1 MKRLPALLLL
11 AIIAVI
17 PTTAQN
23 ADALRERSRTARSTG
38 NLMLERLY
46 LSKILLTTDDDGA
59 RYRLARNHFETGNY
73 AEAIRLLTTSK
84 GTPKGDLRN
93 VRREAEALLG
103 EAYLRSGKAERARE
117 IFTALIDHM
126 PDAAQP
132 DDAAL
137 AAVTSLDVM
146 DGGAILPET
155 EHMRRAN
162 VYQFNR
168 DFGGARRHLESL
180 LAAYPTGPSAADA
193 VFQIGRSHAQ
203 QGNYTEAV
211 KWFERILE
219 QHPTSAVAK
228 DALLNAAAAYSRYGK
243 AKEALAR
250 YQTFIAK
257 YPTDEK
263 LDRAYLNT
271 VDILRDQGSDSEALK
286 WSAATE
292 AAFKGKVPEALA
304 VFAAARIHIA
314 RDDWPH
320 ALDTL
325 DRLKA
330 YPHLG
335 ATVAGGTTTAEVAFL
350 RGYVLEQ
357 MKRYDEATDV
367 YLSIPDGREQYYGL
381 RATERLQQLAANAEA
396 APLIAQ
402 KAALLEAGL
411 KAKDADT
418 RRRSTQ
424 SLLRITTSPETR
436 EKALETLRQSIKTL
450 TAYKAPAFKPETGE
464 ASHIRDIAAIEPL
477 WRKMPADYPIDLMPR
492 DQAAALYPAPFRDE
506 LLRNAATRRLDPRL
520 MLAVMRHESRFQP
533 HVKSDAAARGLMQ
546 FIAPT
551 ATQVAHELGRDRFTQ
566 DDIYHAPT
574 AVLFGSHYM
583 AGLFE
588 RFRGKTEA
596 VLASYNGGEDNVQ
609 RWLGR
614 ARSSAPERYV
624 PELMFAQTKEYVER
638 VMANYRMYQ
647 HLYDENLGLR

>member
-1 MKRLPALLLL
+1 MS
-11 AIIAVI
+11 
-17 PTTAQN
+17 Q
-23 ADALRERSRTARSTG
+23 TARSTG

-46 LSKILLTTDDDGA
+46 LSKILLTTDDGGT
-59 RYRLARNHFETGNY
+59 RYRLARNHFETGSY
-73 AEAIRLLTTSK
+73 AEAIRLLTTKK

-93 VRREAEALLG
+93 NMRREAEALLG
-103 EAYLRSGKAERARE
+103 EAYLRSGQAERARQ
-117 IFTALIDHM
+117 IFTALIDRV

-137 AAVTSLDVM
+137 AAARSLDVM
-146 DGGAILPET
+146 DGET
-155 EHMRRAN
+155 TLTEAEHMRRAN

-168 DFGGARRHLESL
+168 DFAGARHHLETL
-180 LAAYPTGPSAADA
+180 LANYPTGPSAADA

-211 KWFERILE
+211 KWYERILE

-243 AKEALAR
+243 SKEALTR
-250 YQTFIAK
+250 YQTFIDR
-257 YPTDEK
+257 YPADEK

-271 VDILRDQGSDSEALK
+271 VDILRDQGSDTDALK

-292 AAFKGKVPEALA
+292 GAFKGKIAEALA

-314 RDDWPH
+314 RDDWPK
-320 ALDTL
+320 ALETL

-330 YPHLG
+330 FPDLG
-335 ATVAGGTTTAEVAFL
+335 ASVAGGTSTAEVAFL

-357 MKRYDEATDV
+357 MKRHDEAIDV
-367 YLSIPDGREQYYGL
+367 YLSIGDGRNEYYGW
-381 RATERLQQLAANAEA
+381 RATERLQRLAADADA
-396 APLIAQ
+396 APFLAQ
-402 KAALLEAGL
+402 KAAQFYAGL

-418 RRRSTQ
+418 RRRSAQ
-424 SLLRITTSPETR
+424 SLLRVTTSPEAR
-436 EKALETLRQSIKTL
+436 EKALETLRQAIKTL
-450 TAYKAPAFKPETGE
+450 PAYKAPAFKPASDE
-464 ASHIRDIAAIEPL
+464 ASHIRDIAAVEPL
-477 WRKMPADYPIDLMPR
+477 WRKVPADFPIDLMPKE
-492 DQAAALYPAPFRDE
+492 QAAALYPAPYSDE
-506 LLRNAATRRLDPRL
+506 LLRYAATRGLDPRL
-520 MLAVMRHESRFQP
+520 MLAIMRQESRFQP
-533 HVKSDAAARGLMQ
+533 DVKSVAAARGLMQ

-551 ATQVAHELGRDRFTQ
+551 ATQVANELGRDRFSQ

-596 VLASYNGGEDNVQ
+596 VLASYNGGDDNVQ

-647 HLYDENLGLR
+647 HLYDERLQMK